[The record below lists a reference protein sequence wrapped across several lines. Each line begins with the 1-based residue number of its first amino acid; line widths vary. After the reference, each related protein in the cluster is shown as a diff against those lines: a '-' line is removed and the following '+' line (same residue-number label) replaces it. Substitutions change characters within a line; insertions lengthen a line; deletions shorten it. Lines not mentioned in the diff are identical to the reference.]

1 MTELCFLLLHN
12 GSPET
17 PRLTSLINS
26 KSNLYPKHFWLSA
39 RLTRDAG
46 SSNVSFTDTSIIK
59 NYMLKYR
66 WKGKTKKM
74 YFHLQI
80 SLGYFTVTWV
90 NEYIHFL
97 AKLEI
102 YD

>member
-46 SSNVSFTDTSIIK
+46 SSNVSFTDTSSISPVLCRCVYVYTSVYTCICVYIPVHMYIK
-59 NYMLKYR
+59 S
-66 WKGKTKKM
+66 KK
-74 YFHLQI
+74 L
-80 SLGYFTVTWV
+80 L
-90 NEYIHFL
+90 
-97 AKLEI
+97 
-102 YD
+102 